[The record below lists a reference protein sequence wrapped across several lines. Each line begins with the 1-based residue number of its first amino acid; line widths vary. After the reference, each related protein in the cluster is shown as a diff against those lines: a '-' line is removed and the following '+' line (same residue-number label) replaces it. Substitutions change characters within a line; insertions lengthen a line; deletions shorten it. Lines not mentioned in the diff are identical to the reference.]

1 MAYIGE
7 TITRTREY
15 NDKNYNDAIDHILDK
30 DKRVRE
36 MIDLEQR
43 EEKISSFSLTKTSG
57 FNSRSSNSRSTAKD
71 DEFNMEFPKSN
82 TQDDLDKEDEEIT
95 KKQKQEVLI
104 LQMNS
109 PMYNLICMRVGMQ
122 QRTLINNDDVTDK
135 IIKEDSVQI

>member
-1 MAYIGE
+1 
-7 TITRTREY
+7 
-15 NDKNYNDAIDHILDK
+15 
-30 DKRVRE
+30 

-43 EEKISSFSLTKTSG
+43 EEKISSFGLTKASG

-71 DEFNMEFPKSN
+71 DEFNMEFSKSN
-82 TQDDLDKEDEEIT
+82 APDDLDKEDEEIT